1 LDWRIQ
7 DEEIERNM
15 GKAPKKAPRQFVS
28 GSVTVI
34 DVIERTILLEM
45 L

>member
-7 DEEIERNM
+7 DEEIEQRNM
-15 GKAPKKAPRQFVS
+15 GKAPQQFVS
-28 GSVTVI
+28 GSVPVI
-34 DVIERTILLEM
+34 DVIDRTILLET